1 MMSCRIANRTRATLV
16 QGTTLGI
23 AAGLLMLGS
32 SVDARTVESSG
43 ANSAGSAT
51 ATQQAGAAQQ
61 SNSASGFQQWVNN
74 FRPYALSHGIS
85 AATFERAFRNA
96 RLQTSILNLS
106 RSQPEFVRPVWEY
119 LDTAVSDTR
128 VSKGKQ
134 MLAQHRAD
142 FNRAQQ
148 RYGVPP
154 EIIVAIWGMES
165 NYGANFGNYPTID
178 ALATIGYNGRRE
190 AWAKSELLEALKII
204 QNGDIDHDQMRGS
217 WAGAMGNTQFM
228 PSSFNSYAVDGD
240 GDGRR
245 DIWGSIPDVIA
256 STANYLKANGWHAGE
271 PWGVEV
277 SLPQGFNYSLADGK
291 QQRAVSAWQQL
302 GVRATSGG
310 ALPSLEG
317 AALLLPAG
325 AKGPAFLVGHNFRT
339 ILRYNNSTSYALGVS
354 LLAQRVAGQAGV
366 QASWP
371 RSQKPLSR
379 TEIKQLQQQL
389 TAMGYDAG
397 GADGIVGPGTRDA
410 VRQFQ
415 RAHGQPADGFISQE
429 IKRQVDAAR

>member
-1 MMSCRIANRTRATLV
+1 MMSRRIANRAKVTFV
-16 QGTTLGI
+16 QSAVLG
-23 AAGLLMLGS
+23 AAVSLAMLS
-32 SVDARTVESSG
+32 SSANARTAESSG
-43 ANSAGSAT
+43 ASAAGSAS
-51 ATQQAGAAQQ
+51 ASQQAQPAQA

-85 AATFERAFRNA
+85 AATFDRAFRNA
-96 RLQTSILNLS
+96 HLQTSILNLS

-119 LDTAVSDTR
+119 LDTAVSNTR
-128 VSKGKQ
+128 VSKGRQ
-134 MLAQHRAD
+134 LLAQHRAD
-142 FNRAQQ
+142 FTKAQQ

-190 AWAKSELLEALKII
+190 AWAKSELVEALKII
-204 QNGDIDHDQMRGS
+204 QNGDINHDQMRGS

-256 STANYLKANGWHAGE
+256 STANYLKGNGWHAGE

-277 SLPQGFNYSLADGK
+277 TLPRGFNYSLADGK
-291 QQRAVSAWQQL
+291 QQRSVSAWQQL
-302 GVRATSGG
+302 GVRSVSGG
-310 ALPSLEG
+310 SLPSLEG
-317 AALLLPAG
+317 ATLLLPAG
-325 AKGPAFLVGHNFRT
+325 ANGPAFLTGHNFRT

-354 LLAQRVAGQAGV
+354 LLAQRVSGQAGV
-366 QASWP
+366 QANWP
-371 RSQKPLSR
+371 RNQKPLSR
-379 TEIKQLQQQL
+379 TQIKQLQQQL
-389 TAMGYDAG
+389 SAQGYDAG

-410 VRQFQ
+410 VRKFQ
-415 RAHGQPADGFISQE
+415 RAHGQPADGFISQDV
-429 IKRQVDAAR
+429 KQRVDAAH